1 MSKIPSSLNL
11 LIIFPVLMNQVGY
24 IINTI
29 RLNYQTCN
37 FIPARFAKQRL
48 VIFSIDVYVSCV
60 LRFWIYMT
68 VYLCQKYSTGI
79 CMWLYNPTYIYNT
92 YATSDIII
100 RIIYSDYHQI
110 WTWHSLN
117 IHSFFM
123 PMSKHFFKRQPEQNL
138 RVWVSSLQFP
148 SKLHAKT
155 WKSIKKT
162 MRS

>member
-1 MSKIPSSLNL
+1 MKQAHDDLANCIWCILNL
-11 LIIFPVLMNQVGY
+11 FSNKSFGWTEVAISNHLNLKDNVFCDFESTWLY
-24 IINTI
+24 ICVKILHMYLYVI
-29 RLNYQTCN
+29 VQP
-37 FIPARFAKQRL
+37 FIPQT
-48 VIFSIDVYVSCV
+48 
-60 LRFWIYMT
+60 M
-68 VYLCQKYSTGI
+68 
-79 CMWLYNPTYIYNT
+79 YIYNT
-92 YATSDIII
+92 YAASDIII

-110 WTWHSLN
+110 WWHSLN

>member
-1 MSKIPSSLNL
+1 MYICMFLVFCDFESTCIFVSKIVHRYLYVIVQP
-11 LIIFPVLMNQVGY
+11 
-24 IINTI
+24 
-29 RLNYQTCN
+29 
-37 FIPARFAKQRL
+37 FIPL
-48 VIFSIDVYVSCV
+48 T
-60 LRFWIYMT
+60 M
-68 VYLCQKYSTGI
+68 
-79 CMWLYNPTYIYNT
+79 YIYNT
-92 YATSDIII
+92 YAASDIII

-110 WTWHSLN
+110 WWHSLN

-162 MRS
+162 MRSSCLEPFLWNQIWHIFIRNWSAWLCNCLHNNLNITWFYHLFFFDVHLD